1 MKRITALCTFAVI
14 ILFSLMA
21 RISTCNAAD
30 SATPDAASTAEGCSD
45 MMSTAAIAAQAAVA
59 PNVNAGDRFLVI
71 RIRIPENKVLLIS
84 IIATVI
90 LITSAVVFAKRH
102 NGKAAEKPAGDAAG
116 SNTKSYSET
125 NSAVSTPKETTAPAV
140 PDTDTASDDNG
151 STTAEENPTANS
163 NPEPK
168 QNAPKCAADE
178 KSSTAVENIN
188 VGSTTSNNE
197 TATQRKE
204 QIKAATQ
211 SDNDIAAQTPTRKK
225 NNTPKAA
232 DKAAAGPMHTVQN
245 TSADA
250 AATTAAVIM
259 PEEIATV
266 TEDTAYDMP
275 QTGTAP
281 IAAPNE
287 DVAHDV
293 EETAHTDM
301 STSAGDRELGQR
313 IEEFVAEHMHNVDLS
328 VDDIAEAMCMS
339 RSTLFRSM
347 KRIYGVNPN
356 EYLRQRRLSYAAD
369 LLQQNKYTISD
380 ICLLVGFNSPS
391 YFSSCF
397 KKQYNVLPKD
407 YRGR

>member
-1 MKRITALCTFAVI
+1 MKRITAMCTFAVI

-30 SATPDAASTAEGCSD
+30 SATPDAAATAEGCSD

-102 NGKAAEKPAGDAAG
+102 NSKTAEKPASDAAG
-116 SNTKSYSET
+116 SNTKSYSEA
-125 NSAVSTPKETTAPAV
+125 NAAASTPKETTAPAV
-140 PDTDTASDDNG
+140 PNTVTASDDNG
-151 STTAEENPTANS
+151 CATAEENPTANC

-168 QNAPKCAADE
+168 QNTPNCAADE
-178 KSSTAVENIN
+178 KSSTAVENNN

-211 SDNDIAAQTPTRKK
+211 SDNDIAAQAPARKK
-225 NNTPKAA
+225 NNSPKSA
-232 DKAAAGPMHTVQN
+232 DKAVAAPMRTIN
-245 TSADA
+245 TSAGT
-250 AATTAAVIM
+250 ATTAPDIM
-259 PEEIATV
+259 PKETASV
-266 TEDTAYDMP
+266 TEDSAHDMP
-275 QTGTAP
+275 QTGTALDT
-281 IAAPNE
+281 APSE
-287 DVAHDV
+287 EVAHDV

>member
-21 RISTCNAAD
+21 HTYTCNAAD
-30 SATPDAASTAEGCSD
+30 SATPDTAATAEGCSD

-102 NGKAAEKPAGDAAG
+102 NSKAAEKAAGDAAG

-125 NSAVSTPKETTAPAV
+125 NSAASTPKEATAQAV
-140 PDTDTASDDNG
+140 PNTATASDGNG
-151 STTAEENPTANS
+151 SATAEENPTANC

-168 QNAPKCAADE
+168 QNTPNCAADE
-178 KSSTAVENIN
+178 KSSTAVVNNN

-197 TATQRKE
+197 NATLCEE
-204 QIKAATQ
+204 QIKATTQ
-211 SDNDIAAQTPTRKK
+211 SDNDIAAQAPARKK
-225 NNTPKAA
+225 NNSPKTA
-232 DKAAAGPMHTVQN
+232 DKAVAVPMRSVQN
-245 TSADA
+245 TPAGT
-250 AATTAAVIM
+250 ATTGAQAIM
-259 PEEIATV
+259 PEEAATV

-287 DVAHDV
+287 DVAHDG

>member
-1 MKRITALCTFAVI
+1 MKRITAMCSFAVI

-30 SATPDAASTAEGCSD
+30 SATPDAAATAEGCSD

-102 NGKAAEKPAGDAAG
+102 NGKAAEKAAGGVAG

-125 NSAVSTPKETTAPAV
+125 NSAVSTPKEATAQALPNTA
-140 PDTDTASDDNG
+140 TASDDSRNA
-151 STTAEENPTANS
+151 TAEENPTANC

-178 KSSTAVENIN
+178 KSSTVVENNN
-188 VGSTTSNNE
+188 VKRATSYNE
-197 TATQRKE
+197 NSPQREE

-211 SDNDIAAQTPTRKK
+211 SGNDIAAQTPTRKK
-225 NNTPKAA
+225 NNSPKTA
-232 DKAAAGPMHTVQN
+232 DKGVAAPLRTVQN

-250 AATTAAVIM
+250 ATTSAQAIM
-259 PEEIATV
+259 PEEAATV

-287 DVAHDV
+287 EVAHDG

>member
-30 SATPDAASTAEGCSD
+30 SATPDAAATAEGCSD

-102 NGKAAEKPAGDAAG
+102 NSKAAEKAAGDAAG

-125 NSAVSTPKETTAPAV
+125 SSAVSTPKEATAQAV
-140 PDTDTASDDNG
+140 PNTDTASDDNG
-151 STTAEENPTANS
+151 CATAEENPTANS

-178 KSSTAVENIN
+178 KSATAVVNNNVKSATSYNEN
-188 VGSTTSNNE
+188 SP
-197 TATQRKE
+197 QREE

-211 SDNDIAAQTPTRKK
+211 AANDIAAQTPTRKK
-225 NNTPKAA
+225 NNSPKTA
-232 DKAAAGPMHTVQN
+232 DKGVAAPLRTVQN
-245 TSADA
+245 TSAGT
-250 AATTAAVIM
+250 ATTAPAIM
-259 PEEIATV
+259 PEETATV
-266 TEDTAYDMP
+266 TEDTAYDMT